1 MSDCLDAD
9 ATLAIGQAL
18 EWRIPDGLSH
28 LHTCGECR
36 ARLELM
42 HRIRLG
48 VLASTPVDPAALE
61 EVCAALRQASRD
73 GLSRGRR
80 HTRIRQVVEACT
92 AGVTGLIAVTA
103 HGVSVEDPAAVVV
116 AFALGAILMTAG
128 SAVARWLPTSRAR
141 RAHA

>member
-9 ATLAIGQAL
+9 ATLAIGHAL
-18 EWRIPDGLSH
+18 EWRISEGLSH

-42 HRIRLG
+42 QRIRLG

-61 EVCAALRQASRD
+61 EVRAALRQASRD
-73 GLSRGRR
+73 DLSRGRR
-80 HTRIRQVVEACT
+80 HTGIRQVVEACT

-103 HGVSVEDPAAVVV
+103 NGVSVEDPTVAVV

-128 SAVARWLPTSRAR
+128 NAVARSLPTSRAQ